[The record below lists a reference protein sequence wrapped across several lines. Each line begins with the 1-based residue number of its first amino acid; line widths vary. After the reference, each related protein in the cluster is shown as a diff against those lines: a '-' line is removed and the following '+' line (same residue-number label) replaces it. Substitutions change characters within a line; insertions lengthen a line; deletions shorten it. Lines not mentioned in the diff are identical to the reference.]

1 MEKEVDLD
9 KLVNWLNRYEKEVDL
24 DKLVNWLNRYEKEVD
39 LDKLVNWL
47 NRDGIGKL
55 AIDIWPK
62 ASSEAGQVSWF

>member
-1 MEKEVDLD
+1 M
-9 KLVNWLNRYEKEVDL
+9 EKEVDL